1 MKRQRGRGRKSN
13 GQQNRNF
20 ESNGPDIK
28 IRGSASHVYD
38 KYQQLARDAA
48 SSGDRI
54 AAESYLQHAEH
65 YFRMM
70 RTQQQF
76 QRDRMEEGGMMRDPS
91 GGGHQG
97 GYSNG
102 RDDGDDVDTVGD
114 YPSSQPSHAP
124 GVASGGPLDVVD
136 PEAAE
141 QPSQPAHAGQSSGQE
156 RQEREDGRSRRQ
168 RRQRRRYD
176 GGGGDRD
183 RDGGGEAT
191 ATSSPS
197 LDSAQS

>member
-65 YFRMM
+65 YFRVM
-70 RTQQQF
+70 RSQQQF
-76 QRDRMEEGGMMRDPS
+76 QQRDRPEEGGMREAQQH
-91 GGGHQG
+91 GGGYHG

-102 RDDGDDVDTVGD
+102 RDETEDFEGGEL
-114 YPSSQPSHAP
+114 AP
-124 GVASGGPLDVVD
+124 APAGAPAGGPLDVVD

-141 QPSQPAHAGQSSGQE
+141 GQAQPVTHSSGG
-156 RQEREDGRSRRQ
+156 EREEGRSRRP
-168 RRQRRRYD
+168 RRQRRRYE
-176 GGGGDRD
+176 GGGGDH
-183 RDGGGEAT
+183 GGGNGGGNGGEPAV
-191 ATSSPS
+191 AAPSPS
-197 LDSAQS
+197 LDG